1 MKGRIIALLFIVFT
15 FTYFSQTTSKTQ
27 PVMDTTSNKFIVEI
41 WSDIVCPFCYLGKRK
56 FESAIEHFA
65 DRDHV
70 QIQWKSFQLNPGV
83 ITDTSM
89 TVYTYLS
96 KTKGINEDVAKQM
109 TEQITSRGKEVGIEY
124 QFDETRVNNTF
135 NAHCML
141 HFAQKYGKQN
151 EAKERLLKAYFTEG
165 INIDDRAE
173 LLKMGDELGLNREE
187 LDQALKDRSF
197 ETEVNDDI
205 QLAQQFG
212 ISGVPFF
219 VFDRKYAVSGAQETA
234 VFLDTLKK
242 SFSEW
247 RKNNPEVQL
256 EIIEG
261 ESCAPDKK
269 CE

>member
-1 MKGRIIALLFIVFT
+1 
-15 FTYFSQTTSKTQ
+15 
-27 PVMDTTSNKFIVEI
+27 MDTTSNKFIVEI

-56 FESAIEHFA
+56 FEAALEHFA
-65 DRDHV
+65 DREHI

-89 TVYTYLS
+89 SVYTYLS
-96 KTKGINEDVAKQM
+96 KTKGINEEVAKQM
-109 TEQITSRGKEVGIEY
+109 TEQITSRGKEVGIDY
-124 QFDETRVNNTF
+124 RFDETRVNNTF

-141 HFAQKYGKQN
+141 HFAKKYGKQN

-173 LLKMGDELGLNREE
+173 LLKLGNELGFNPEE
-187 LDQALKDRSF
+187 LDQALKDRIF
-197 ETEVNDDI
+197 EAEVNADM

-219 VFDRKYAVSGAQETA
+219 VFDRKYAVSGAQESV

-247 RKNNPEVQL
+247 RANNPEITM

-261 ESCAPDKK
+261 ESCTSDKK